1 MALGIAL
8 RAPVKTCW
16 KATQFLPPRP
26 ACPRPAEL
34 FHGLPATDDWRLL
47 CARATGNAKLIA
59 EFHSWQAGR
68 HADRLA
74 CSACQSTRP

>member
-1 MALGIAL
+1 MALGIVL

-47 CARATGNAKLIA
+47 CARATLQCKADCGIP
-59 EFHSWQAGR
+59 FMAGW
-68 HADRLA
+68 AS
-74 CSACQSTRP
+74 C